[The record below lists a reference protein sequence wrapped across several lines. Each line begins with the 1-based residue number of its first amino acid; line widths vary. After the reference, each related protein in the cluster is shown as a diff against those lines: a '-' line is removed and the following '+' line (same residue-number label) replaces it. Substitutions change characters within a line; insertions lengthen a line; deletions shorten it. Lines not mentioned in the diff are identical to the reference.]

1 MHLLNESILVVDDDA
16 DVRKTLSSIL
26 SEEGYSVETVEN
38 GKQATKVTEKSRFD
52 VALIDIKLP
61 DMEGTELL
69 HRLKEKQPHLVMIII
84 TGFPTLENAMK
95 TVNEGADGYILK
107 PYDVRKLLE
116 MIRKHLKKETAEHIS
131 NWMEF
136 DHDETRNVRFD
147 QNNVKQKSRSRV

>member
-1 MHLLNESILVVDDDA
+1 MNENILVVDDDA
-16 DVRKTLSSIL
+16 KVRKTLSSIL
-26 SEEGYSVETVEN
+26 FVEGYLVETVEN
-38 GKQATKVTEKSRFD
+38 GKEAIRASEKSRFE

-69 HRLKEKQPHLVMIII
+69 HRLEEKQPHMVKIII

-107 PYDVRKLLE
+107 PFDIEKLLE
-116 MIRKHLKKETAEHIS
+116 MIKKHLTNKASEHIS

-136 DHDETRNVRFD
+136 DHDTTRKSLFE
-147 QNNVKQKSRSRV
+147 QNNVKRKGSLFERQ

>member
-1 MHLLNESILVVDDDA
+1 LNQNILVVDDDA
-16 DVRKTLSSIL
+16 EVRKTLSSIL
-26 SEEGYSVETVEN
+26 VEEGYSVETVEN
-38 GKQATKVTEKSRFD
+38 GKEAIRASEKTHFD

-69 HRLKEKQPHLVMIII
+69 HRLKEKQPHMVKIIV

-107 PYDVRKLLE
+107 PFDIQKLLE
-116 MIRKHLKKETAEHIS
+116 MIRKHLTEKTAEHIS

-136 DHDETRNVRFD
+136 DHDNTRKSHFD
-147 QNNVKQKSRSRV
+147 QNNDERKSLFEQQ

>member
-1 MHLLNESILVVDDDA
+1 MNENILVVDDETEA
-16 DVRKTLSSIL
+16 RKTLSSIL

-38 GKQATKVTEKSRFD
+38 GKQAIRASEKSHFD

-69 HRLKEKQPHLVMIII
+69 HRLEEKQPHMVKIII

-95 TVNEGADGYILK
+95 TVNEGADGYVLK
-107 PYDVRKLLE
+107 PFDVQKLLE
-116 MIRKHLKKETAEHIS
+116 TIRKHLNKKTAEHVS

-136 DHDETRNVRFD
+136 DHDNTQKPLFGRD
-147 QNNVKQKSRSRV
+147 NNTKRKPLFGRQ